1 MNKLRLFR
9 LLLLVLLLSV
19 AGLAVACSSITGDAS
34 NREPVFHDLTVELG
48 SQLSLTPEL
57 FYEGEVAPQTVRFS
71 DEGVAHVDLNRVDVY
86 TITLDHVTGK
96 KKDGEIITPVTVTL
110 TVRDTTPPVV
120 VFQDHTAT
128 VGYTLDGHDFVKSAD
143 DLSPLSYDVTL
154 SEPDAFLTTATVTVT
169 DAYGN
174 VAKSEQTLTLNWLK
188 PTYTL
193 ELGATLREPDLL
205 LGVGYGNGAFTADQL
220 SSIGSTVGEFDLTAE
235 AGGHTQTVKVTVA
248 DTTPPTIELRT
259 VQRLPGETAAMED
272 FIVSTF
278 DLTTVRTELVT
289 PLDMTAPGKH
299 SVIIA
304 AIDESGNRTEAETQL
319 IITKSS
325 DVTAPVFS
333 GLSAMSVVRCS
344 NPDFKAGVSA
354 TDKVEGPVRFTVDAS
369 AVKLDKAGTY
379 YIIYTATDSSGNVA
393 TKKRKITVAKHTA
406 ADTAALVKEMSD
418 QIGYDFK
425 TKKDEVLAIRDF
437 IRTIRYNTDWGDPDP
452 TYYGFTTWK
461 GNCKVHATTL
471 KAILDLRGYETNLIW
486 VKEEYTPHYWV
497 QIKLDDKWYHIDAT
511 PVGTHNK
518 APALMNDEERLYYL
532 REKNYTSPRLWDTS
546 LWPACP

>member
-1 MNKLRLFR
+1 MNTQKLRMIPLA
-9 LLLLVLLLSV
+9 LLLLLTLL
-19 AGLAVACSSITGDAS
+19 GTACAMIDDTPTYD
-34 NREPVFHDLTVELG
+34 EPTFKNITVELG
-48 SQLSLTPEL
+48 SDLTLTPEL
-57 FYEGEVAPQTVRFS
+57 FCEGNVKPDTIGFAA
-71 DEGVAHVDLNRVDVY
+71 DGIAAVDLNRVDVY
-86 TITLDHVTGK
+86 DVILNHITEQNGDEVVSN
-96 KKDGEIITPVTVTL
+96 PVTVTV
-110 TVRDTTPPVV
+110 TVRDTTPPTVT
-120 VFQDHTAT
+120 FKDHTAD
-128 VGYTLDGHDFVKSAD
+128 VGYFLNGEDFVESAE
-143 DLSPLSYDVTL
+143 DLSPLSFDVVPAD
-154 SEPDAFLTTATVTVT
+154 PDAFLTAVTVTVT

-174 VAKSEQTLTLNWLK
+174 VTKSEQTLTLNWLK

-205 LGVGYGNGAFTADQL
+205 LGVGYGNGAFTAEQL
-220 SSIGSTVGEFDLTAE
+220 APIGSTVGEFDLTAE

-259 VQRLPGETAAMED
+259 IHRLPGETAAMED
-272 FIVSTF
+272 FIVSTS

-289 PLDMTAPGKH
+289 PLDLNTIGTHK
-299 SVIIA
+299 VVIA

-319 IITKSS
+319 IISRNS
-325 DVTAPVFS
+325 DITAPVFK
-333 GLSAMSVVRCS
+333 GIEAMSVVRGS
-344 NPDFKAGVSA
+344 SPDFLAGVSA
-354 TDKVEGPVRFTVDAS
+354 TDKVEGTVRFTVDAS
-369 AVKLDKAGTY
+369 GIDLNKAGTY
-379 YIIYTATDSSGNVA
+379 YVVYTASDSSGNVA

-418 QIGYDFK
+418 KIGYNFK
-425 TKKDEVLAIRDF
+425 SKKDEVLAIRDF
-437 IRTIRYNTDWGDPDP
+437 IRTIRYNTDWGEPDP
-452 TYYGFTTWK
+452 TYYGFTLWK

-471 KAILDLRGYETNLIW
+471 KDILDLRGYETNLIW

-497 QIKLDDKWYHIDAT
+497 QIKLDGKWYHIDAT